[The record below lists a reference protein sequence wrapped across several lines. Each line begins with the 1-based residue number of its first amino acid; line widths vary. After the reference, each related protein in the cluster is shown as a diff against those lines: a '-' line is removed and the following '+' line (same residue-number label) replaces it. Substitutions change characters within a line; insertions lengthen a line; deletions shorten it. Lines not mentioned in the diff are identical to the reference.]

1 MQLNFINIR
10 YPSPIYGLSM
20 LSAFLIPG
28 SNLTYLTNKPKV
40 DKIPTYLLN
49 LSPFKPAA
57 NIILT
62 VLQGSVIA
70 YGRIPFLALARDR
83 YAKASMLIDVL
94 FGNTNI
100 STSKEF

>member
-1 MQLNFINIR
+1 MI
-10 YPSPIYGLSM
+10 G
-20 LSAFLIPG
+20 A
-28 SNLTYLTNKPKV
+28 
-40 DKIPTYLLN
+40 DKISIYPLKF
-49 LSPFKPAA
+49 LSPFKPAT

-70 YGRIPFLALARDR
+70 YGRIPSLALARDR